1 MLCFTISLIGEV
13 IAIERIAPK
22 IVNCQAAKTSDIKFD
37 IANGPINDSKFIAF
51 TQIKLNENELVY
63 SEIAKKLEAAVKKVG
78 GTKITIISEWVE
90 TETISDK
97 YDIMIRDIHGQILKY
112 SEIKNKE
119 KSIDVSDLSNG
130 IYIISIY
137 SKNNIITKKF
147 IKL

>member
-1 MLCFTISLIGEV
+1 MKPKLIMFLCMLCFTISLIGEV

-90 TETISDK
+90 TETISDSWS
-97 YDIMIRDIHGQILKY
+97 ISRTPISHGN
-112 SEIKNKE
+112 SEI
-119 KSIDVSDLSNG
+119 IRT
-130 IYIISIY
+130 IYI
-137 SKNNIITKKF
+137 NAIITKE
-147 IKL
+147 